1 MIRLN
6 HKSFKRE
13 MVQRQWTQMEMAE
26 KLDISDRYVR
36 KLCGKDTD
44 VKASLL
50 YKISVILQ
58 SPMENCLIITDE
70 EDEPF

>member
-1 MIRLN
+1 MVRLN

-44 VKASLL
+44 V
-50 YKISVILQ
+50 ILQ

-70 EDEPF
+70 ENEPF

>member
-1 MIRLN
+1 
-6 HKSFKRE
+6 
-13 MVQRQWTQMEMAE
+13 MEMAE

>member
-58 SPMENCLIITDE
+58 RPMENCLIITDE